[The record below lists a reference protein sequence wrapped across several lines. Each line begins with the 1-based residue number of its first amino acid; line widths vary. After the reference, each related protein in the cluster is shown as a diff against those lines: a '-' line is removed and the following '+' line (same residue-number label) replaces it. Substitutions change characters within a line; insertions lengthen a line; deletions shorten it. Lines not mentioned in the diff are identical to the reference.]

1 MSPVIGETF
10 RQLTG
15 IVGQVGPLEIIDVV
29 IVAAI
34 LYQLLRLVR
43 GTQATQLLVGLVLLA
58 LLGVASVQLHLLL
71 LSWLFQNAA
80 SVIVIALIVLFQ
92 PELRR
97 VLDQIGRL
105 GRHPLAS
112 YASYNRQLFNR
123 AIAESIRAAE
133 RLSARRVGALIAFE
147 REVGLEDY
155 AETGVRLNSELS
167 AELLHTIFFPNS
179 PLHDGAVIVRGT
191 TVLAAGCLLPL
202 PEEGSVRERL
212 GTRHRAA
219 IGLSLVSDAL
229 LLVVSEET
237 GGISVVENGT
247 ITRNLD
253 AEGLRRRLTGSLE
266 AAKPNGGRRSV
277 LGWRMTKSEHE
288 MAGR

>member
-1 MSPVIGETF
+1 MSVASQAFHQLWVTLSRLGPV
-10 RQLTG
+10 
-15 IVGQVGPLEIIDVV
+15 EIIDV
-29 IVAAI
+29 IVVTLI

-43 GTQATQLLVGLVLLA
+43 GTQATQLIVGIVLLA
-58 LLGVASVQLHLLL
+58 ILGVASVQLHLVL

-97 VLDQIGRL
+97 MLDQL
-105 GRHPLAS
+105 GRVPHLGRPLS
-112 YASYNRQLFNR
+112 SNNRHLFDQ
-123 AIAESIRAAE
+123 AVAEAIRAAE

-155 AETGVRLNSELS
+155 VETGVRLNAQLS
-167 AELLHTIFFPNS
+167 AELLQTIFFPNS
-179 PLHDGAVIVRGT
+179 PLHDGAVIVRGEE
-191 TVLAAGCLLPL
+191 VVAAGCLLPL

-229 LLVVSEET
+229 ILIVSEET
-237 GGISVVENGT
+237 GAISLVENGA
-247 ITRNLD
+247 IVRNLD
-253 AEGLRRRLTGSLE
+253 SESLRQ
-266 AAKPNGGRRSV
+266 
-277 LGWRMTKSEHE
+277 RMTTSLDSTRTSNGHRNLLGVKILRGAHE
-288 MAGR
+288 LARR